1 MAKTRVLKKDNSYF
15 LQIPSELGEMGEL
28 EIYKLKD
35 GFFVVSAPV
44 EKIAKQIRERENK
57 NSTIRITNL
66 EANLIKKMLGIRF
79 EKRTPDEVNKV
90 LSDLEKQTLKELEK
104 RGLIFIYKSTK
115 YKDGVYNI
123 IDRAYREVLEFEQRG
138 IIYTPTQITEKKPPT
153 VEIQKPIETPK
164 PIQTPKQQPTTQAPT
179 EALLKTRGYLSLNEK
194 EAKEMAYRIS
204 AEMKGGKIVGIKSF
218 DGKVHFVTR
227 TYFDLIKDRIAK
239 SLVEDMDLQTIS
251 SLVKTDSEG
260 ALAVLLLLAENGEI
274 MERRKGI
281 FAPL

>member
-1 MAKTRVLKKDNSYF
+1 MVKTRVLKRESGYF

-28 EIYKLKD
+28 EIYKLKE
-35 GFFVVSAPV
+35 GFFVLSAPV
-44 EKIAKQIRERENK
+44 EKITKQMKERENK
-57 NSTIRITNL
+57 NTSIKINNL
-66 EANLIKKMLGIRF
+66 EANLIKKLLGIRF
-79 EKRTPDEVNKV
+79 EKRTPEEVNKAINET
-90 LSDLEKQTLKELEK
+90 EKQTLKELEK
-104 RGLIFIYKSTK
+104 RGLIFVYKSAK

-138 IIYTPTQITEKKPPT
+138 IIYTPTQIAEKKPQT
-153 VEIQKPIETPK
+153 NEVQKIPETPK
-164 PIQTPKQQPTTQAPT
+164 QIQPPKQQPQVPT

-204 AEMKGGKIVGIKSF
+204 AEMKSGKIVGIKSF

-260 ALAVLLLLAENGEI
+260 ALAVLLLLSENGEI

-281 FAPL
+281 FAPI